1 MVIAI
6 DFDGTI
12 TDKNIFPE
20 IGAFKEHALEA
31 IKNFQEHGH
40 KVVMWT
46 CREGI
51 YLDDAKIA
59 LHRKGV
65 FLDGYNY
72 SPYQLQSRKIVADV
86 YIDDKNVFM
95 VDKVD
100 WYKIEEY
107 VLSLGNKETKII
119 KDGA

>member
-20 IGAFKEHALEA
+20 IGKFKEHAIDA
-31 IKNFQEHGH
+31 IRNLQAHGH
-40 KVVMWT
+40 KVVLWT
-46 CREGI
+46 CREGRYLNAARLALNREGI
-51 YLDDAKIA
+51 YLDD
-59 LHRKGV
+59 
-65 FLDGYNY
+65 YNY

-95 VDKVD
+95 VDNVN

-107 VLSLGNKETKII
+107 VLSLGNKETMII
-119 KDGA
+119 KGE

>member
-20 IGAFKEHALEA
+20 IGMIREHALET
-31 IKNFQEHGH
+31 IKNLQAMGH
-40 KVVMWT
+40 KCILWT
-46 CREGI
+46 CREGK
-51 YLDDAKIA
+51 YLDEA
-59 LHRKGV
+59 RK
-65 FLDGYNY
+65 FLNENGIEMDGYNF

-95 VDKVD
+95 VDDVD
-100 WYKIEEY
+100 WYKIEDY
-107 VLSLGNKETKII
+107 ILGLKDERVKI
-119 KDGA
+119 KKF